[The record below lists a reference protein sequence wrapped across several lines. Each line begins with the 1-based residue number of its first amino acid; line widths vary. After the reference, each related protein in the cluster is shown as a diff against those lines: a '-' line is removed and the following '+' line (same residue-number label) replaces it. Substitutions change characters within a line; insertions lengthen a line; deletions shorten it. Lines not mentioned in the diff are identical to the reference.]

1 MNESKNQKQHADSGL
16 AGVIAELG
24 RITKDIAMTAASPI
38 LSPIS
43 RVGSIFNRENL
54 VNAALPK
61 YLANPVN
68 SAFNL
73 MRSESSEMAP
83 EPTRTAQNQRSEP
96 EIAED
101 ESDDLEGLEAVLE
114 DGFEELSEKLDV
126 ISAQLD
132 GADLLELQQAID
144 DIEIP
149 DNIDL
154 AAELENDIQLLN
166 GNEELIHLAQENE
179 DNAVELLSING
190 QILKKLD
197 DIERN
202 TRVDELAA
210 REAELEANKGRS
222 SQIAQDLIQA
232 AENKK
237 EEKGKGLV
245 EGLLENL
252 PKLGIGALGLKVAKG
267 KINTPKVPSAA
278 KPNILTRA
286 LSKTPVG
293 KLLGLGT
300 AAATAATAT
309 KAFPTIIPSMA
320 DDVAGAAT
328 KAISTAPKTGM
339 LQSLKGGAGKL
350 LGAPLSV
357 GLGALEVMDVAS
369 NQDLKQEEKT
379 VEYSKIGGKTAGALA
394 GAKAGAAVGAAL
406 GPAGAVV
413 GSLIGGIGGF
423 FLGEQGGEVV
433 GNLINSVFPSS
444 DPVEVK
450 AISEDGTAKAEA
462 IQSKVAENIATELT
476 TKVASVDI
484 GSKYGDM
491 QGGERKAEFLNTLSN
506 HIEAT
511 TAERETAK
519 LSPIIA
525 PITINNNQT
534 NQGQSSQERTRI
546 GIPAV
551 RNQDGTIQRLLDANY
566 RPLIA

>member
-24 RITKDIAMTAASPI
+24 RITKDVAMTAASPI

-43 RVGSIFNRENL
+43 RVGSIFSRENL

-68 SAFNL
+68 AAFNL
-73 MRSESSEMAP
+73 MRSETSEIAP

-96 EIAED
+96 DAAED

-132 GADLLELQQAID
+132 GADLSELQQAID

-149 DNIDL
+149 DSIDL

-166 GNEELIHLAQENE
+166 GNEELIHLSQENE

-232 AENKK
+232 SENKK

-267 KINTPKVPSAA
+267 KINAPKVPSAV

-286 LSKTPVG
+286 LSKTPIG
-293 KLLGLGT
+293 KVLGLGT
-300 AAATAATAT
+300 AAT

-369 NQDLKQEEKT
+369 NQELKQEEKT

-450 AISEDGTAKAEA
+450 AISEDGTAKVEA